1 MSNMKRF
8 QSFRGRE
15 RRRPQPQPQ
24 PRPQPQPQ
32 PQPKLH
38 TRVKDDNDSYSS
50 SSNDSEEGTD
60 DNNASMENTEEEDES
75 VSSSSDESE
84 SSASEIGHD
93 EHFVQAKS
101 TNTNFANTQLEG
113 DVFAHLM
120 SNHRSLKEID
130 IDEMSIS
137 KSLAIDIADALPK
150 NTYLTKLRLISNRGL
165 EEKMNHSIFNII
177 VSGLGRN
184 AYITTVEIMY
194 ATITRDTANA
204 LGVALARN
212 EALKKICLS
221 NCDFSTTG
229 LSVLFMGMQHNKSI
243 EDVTIRS
250 CDLGNSASDIVAAS
264 LPLMKPRCLTLEHT
278 NIGNDGLR
286 FLFDNVLKNDNLREL
301 SLSGNQLDKDSIKL
315 LASCLKSPKQKVDK
329 LVLSSCGLNYACIR
343 AFSNGLKLNPT
354 LTNIDLSENGF
365 GDEGALVLKRL
376 LIKNNSI
383 LELNVEECNITD
395 ARLEKAIVDG
405 LRYNNS
411 FLKSMFSEQISLSI
425 MESVDMIREV
435 GGSTR
440 SIF

>member
-1 MSNMKRF
+1 MKRF

-15 RRRPQPQPQ
+15 RRRPQ
-24 PRPQPQPQ
+24 
-32 PQPKLH
+32 
-38 TRVKDDNDSYSS
+38 VKDETDSYSLS
-50 SSNDSEEGTD
+50 SDDSEEVTD
-60 DNNASMENTEEEDES
+60 DDNVLISHTEEDDES

-84 SSASEIGHD
+84 SSASGIGYD
-93 EHFVQAKS
+93 NHFVKAKS
-101 TNTNFANTQLEG
+101 TNTQVKLEG
-113 DVFAHLM
+113 DIFAHLM

-130 IDEMSIS
+130 IDETSIS
-137 KSLAIDIADALPK
+137 KSLATDIAEALPK
-150 NTYLTKLRLISNRGL
+150 NTYLTKLRLISSRGL

-184 AYITTVEIMY
+184 SYITTIEIMY
-194 ATITRDTANA
+194 ATISRDTANA
-204 LGVALARN
+204 LGRALARN

-221 NCDFSTTG
+221 NCDFVTTG

-315 LASCLKSPKQKVDK
+315 LASCLKSPQQKLDK
-329 LVLSSCGLNYACIR
+329 LDLSSCGLNYACIR
-343 AFSNGLKLNPT
+343 AFSNGLRLNPT
-354 LTNIDLSENGF
+354 LAKIDLSENEF

-376 LIKNNSI
+376 LITNNSI
-383 LELNVEECNITD
+383 LELKIEKCNITD